1 MLKKK
6 AKAEDNGAPVTDA
19 SGESAKKQ
27 ASGERATSFLYE
39 VVSVF
44 ITAFL
49 ILAITFTFIM
59 RFIGVMGQSME
70 DTLHSGD
77 WVFKQKH
84 ECSFHNPSV
93 LIRAKVRKNLLSP
106 FIKVHYF
113 EVFCLSRFKSQPNKY
128 HENIIK
134 RVIATEGQTIDID
147 FSTGKVYLDGAEIVE
162 PYIKNDTTNYY
173 DVKFPLTVPDGCC
186 FVMGD
191 NRQGSVDSRSSIIG
205 VINNSYVL
213 GKAGYALTD
222 NGITDLDLYRRK

>member
-27 ASGERATSFLYE
+27 PSGARATSFLYE

-77 WVFKQKH
+77 WVFTQQAG
-84 ECSFHNPSV
+84 SYTPQYGDV
-93 LIRAKVRKNLLSP
+93 VVI
-106 FIKVHYF
+106 
-113 EVFCLSRFKSQPNKY
+113 SQPNKY

>member
-27 ASGERATSFLYE
+27 SSGERATSFLYE

-77 WVFKQKH
+77 WVFIQQAGAYT
-84 ECSFHNPSV
+84 PQYGDV
-93 LIRAKVRKNLLSP
+93 VVI
-106 FIKVHYF
+106 
-113 EVFCLSRFKSQPNKY
+113 SQPNKY

>member
-27 ASGERATSFLYE
+27 TSGERATSFLYE

-77 WVFKQKH
+77 WVFIQQAG
-84 ECSFHNPSV
+84 SYTPQYGDV
-93 LIRAKVRKNLLSP
+93 VVI
-106 FIKVHYF
+106 
-113 EVFCLSRFKSQPNKY
+113 SQPNKY

>member
-27 ASGERATSFLYE
+27 TSGERATSFLYE

-77 WVFKQKH
+77 WVFIQQAG
-84 ECSFHNPSV
+84 SYTPQYGDV
-93 LIRAKVRKNLLSP
+93 VVI
-106 FIKVHYF
+106 
-113 EVFCLSRFKSQPNKY
+113 SQPNKY

-147 FSTGKVYLDGAEIVE
+147 FSTGKVYLNGAEIVE

>member
-6 AKAEDNGAPVTDA
+6 AKAEDNGAPITDA

-27 ASGERATSFLYE
+27 SSGERATSFLYE

-77 WVFKQKH
+77 WVFIQQAG
-84 ECSFHNPSV
+84 SYTPQYGDV
-93 LIRAKVRKNLLSP
+93 VVI
-106 FIKVHYF
+106 
-113 EVFCLSRFKSQPNKY
+113 SQPNKY

>member
-27 ASGERATSFLYE
+27 SSGERATSFLYE

-77 WVFKQKH
+77 WVFIQQAG
-84 ECSFHNPSV
+84 SYTPQYGDV
-93 LIRAKVRKNLLSP
+93 VVI
-106 FIKVHYF
+106 
-113 EVFCLSRFKSQPNKY
+113 SQPNKY

-147 FSTGKVYLDGAEIVE
+147 FSIGKVYLDGAEIVE

>member
-1 MLKKK
+1 
-6 AKAEDNGAPVTDA
+6 
-19 SGESAKKQ
+19 
-27 ASGERATSFLYE
+27 
-39 VVSVF
+39 
-44 ITAFL
+44 
-49 ILAITFTFIM
+49 M

-77 WVFKQKH
+77 WVFIQQAG
-84 ECSFHNPSV
+84 SYTPQYGDV
-93 LIRAKVRKNLLSP
+93 VVI
-106 FIKVHYF
+106 
-113 EVFCLSRFKSQPNKY
+113 SQPNKY

>member
-27 ASGERATSFLYE
+27 SSGERATSFLYE

-77 WVFKQKH
+77 WVFIQQAGSYTPKYGD
-84 ECSFHNPSV
+84 V
-93 LIRAKVRKNLLSP
+93 VVI
-106 FIKVHYF
+106 
-113 EVFCLSRFKSQPNKY
+113 SQPNKY

>member
-49 ILAITFTFIM
+49 SLAITFTFIM

-77 WVFKQKH
+77 WVFIQQAG
-84 ECSFHNPSV
+84 SYTPQYGDV
-93 LIRAKVRKNLLSP
+93 VVI
-106 FIKVHYF
+106 
-113 EVFCLSRFKSQPNKY
+113 SQPNKY

-173 DVKFPLTVPDGCC
+173 DVKFPLTGPDGCC

>member
-27 ASGERATSFLYE
+27 SSGERATSFLYE

-77 WVFKQKH
+77 WVFIQQAG
-84 ECSFHNPSV
+84 SYTPQYGDV
-93 LIRAKVRKNLLSP
+93 VVI
-106 FIKVHYF
+106 
-113 EVFCLSRFKSQPNKY
+113 SQPNKY

>member
-27 ASGERATSFLYE
+27 TSGERATSFLYE

-77 WVFKQKH
+77 WVFIQQAG
-84 ECSFHNPSV
+84 SYTPQYGDIV
-93 LIRAKVRKNLLSP
+93 VI
-106 FIKVHYF
+106 
-113 EVFCLSRFKSQPNKY
+113 SQPNKY